1 MKKIYKITI
10 LDVGKL
16 TVSVYNSSEHE
27 LKSGGPQDPE
37 ILPATLSDG
46 CTSWGAQGARQQSQP
61 GFAEVRRRRSK
72 EETIRGAGICET
84 G

>member
-1 MKKIYKITI
+1 MKKIYRITI

-16 TVSVYNSSEHE
+16 TVSVYNSSEQE

-46 CTSWGAQGARQQSQP
+46 CTSRGAQGTRQQSQP

-72 EETIRGAGICET
+72 EETVRGAGICET